1 MAGEIRYRS
10 GRDARTGEII
20 TGPKHLAQSLGKIW
34 STPVDTMPMLLD
46 FGNRLRSYL
55 SEDLTPTLALQ
66 IYGELAA
73 SAARWEPEYE
83 LKQIQL
89 VRLSEGGALGL
100 RHGGIYYPQ
109 GRYGNYEIAVDLSI
123 EAKPLRSLV

>member
-46 FGNRLRSYL
+46 FGNRLRSRL
-55 SEDLTPTLALQ
+55 AEDLTPALALQ

-89 VRLSEGGALGL
+89 VRISEGGALGL
-100 RHGGIYYPQ
+100 RHGGIYYPE

-123 EAKPLRSLV
+123 EAKPLRSLS